1 MPICREPRGLRVL
14 WVALLATAIML
25 LAGCTARSQ
34 QPSPQARHGGVPV
47 TVAQVTQRSVSIQIR
62 AIGNVEAY
70 STISVKAQVPGEL
83 THVHFQ
89 EGDFVKK
96 GQLLFQLDPRQ
107 YEQQVK
113 QQEGALAKDAA
124 NAANAQADARRYT
137 ELLRQGIVARQE
149 TEAKAA
155 AANALEATL
164 QADRAAIDYA
174 KLQLLYT
181 TIRSP
186 IDGRTRNLAVTAST
200 LVKEHDLRRVSLD

>member
-1 MPICREPRGLRVL
+1 
-14 WVALLATAIML
+14 
-25 LAGCTARSQ
+25 
-34 QPSPQARHGGVPV
+34 
-47 TVAQVTQRSVSIQIR
+47 
-62 AIGNVEAY
+62 AY

-124 NAANAQADARRYT
+124 NAQADARRYT

-174 KLQLLYT
+174 K
-181 TIRSP
+181 
-186 IDGRTRNLAVTAST
+186 
-200 LVKEHDLRRVSLD
+200 